1 MSGGRFKTKSA
12 FFVAAALRVVLK
24 SELAQAC
31 SVCGSDDPLV
41 AVGDSSPN
49 AGKLRLALSL
59 SLVNASARSDDDP
72 RVTEE
77 VTRGTLTP
85 TVVFSPLSRLNVA
98 LSVPV
103 LRNRYQATGPEGQL
117 AVTLTGVGDAELGLR
132 YFAWHDVNFAARRRQ
147 EVAVSV
153 GSSLPTGA
161 NDAAIDGE
169 RLDEHAQIGRGEFG
183 PHIGALYALHR
194 DPWHFTA
201 DASLRAYTTNHY
213 GYRYGSAALW
223 NATAEASLTER
234 FALELGVTGRDAAR
248 DRQSA
253 ELQADTGGF
262 VLQAVPGISLGLPA
276 ALWFRVR
283 VELPF
288 VTRLFGE
295 QNLGPTFTAS
305 VQWAP

>member
-1 MSGGRFKTKSA
+1 MSGGHFWAKSA
-12 FFVAAALRVVLK
+12 ILVAAALILVVK
-24 SELAQAC
+24 SELARAC

-59 SLVNASARSDDDP
+59 SLVNARARSDDDP

-85 TVVFSPLSRLNVA
+85 TVVFSPLLRLNVA

-103 LRNRYQATGPEGQL
+103 LRNRYRATGPEGRL
-117 AVTLTGVGDAELGLR
+117 AVTLTGLGDTELGLR
-132 YFAWHDVNFAARRRQ
+132 YFAWHDVNFVARRRQ
-147 EVAVSV
+147 ELAVSL

-161 NDAAIDGE
+161 NDAALDGE
-169 RLDEHAQIGRGEFG
+169 RLDEHAQVGRGEFG
-183 PHIGALYALHR
+183 PHIGVLYAFHR

-201 DASLRAYTTNHY
+201 DASVRAYTTNHY

-223 NATAEASLTER
+223 NVVAEASLTER
-234 FALELGVTGRDAAR
+234 VALELGVTGRDAAH

-253 ELQADTGGF
+253 GLQADTGGF
-262 VLQAVPGISLGLPA
+262 VLQAVPGISLGLPGA
-276 ALWFRVR
+276 FWFRAR
-283 VELPF
+283 VEVPF
-288 VTRLFGE
+288 VTRLFGV
-295 QNLGPTFTAS
+295 QNLGPTFAAS